1 MATAYTAL
9 PPIDE
14 TVPSMTRLAHLVS
27 SDRTLR
33 AFVEE
38 SLQSIG
44 VPCRCWEAPEELL
57 KSIVQQPAGLL
68 LIDARIRGMSG
79 LHLFKTLRSAGV
91 VAPAI
96 FLAGVEDF
104 PAAVDTLRQGAAD
117 LLIKPI
123 APQVLADSVQRVL
136 KEAETHAR
144 LRSIEQEIRG
154 RIARLSHREHDVFL
168 RLIVGKTNKKTA
180 AELGLSDKTVEEY
193 RSKVMSKLRAVS
205 VADLVKMA
213 VVGGETDP
221 YEFSERS
228 R

>member
-1 MATAYTAL
+1 MATASTAL

-14 TVPSMTRLAHLVS
+14 TAPSTARLVHLVS
-27 SDRTLR
+27 SDRPLRTL
-33 AFVEE
+33 VEE
-38 SLQSIG
+38 SLRSIG
-44 VPCRCWEAPEELL
+44 VPCKCWEAPEELL
-57 KSIVQQPAGLL
+57 KTIVQQPAGLL

-79 LHLFKTLRSAGV
+79 LHLFRTLRSAGV

-104 PAAVDTLRQGAAD
+104 PAAIETLRQGAAD
-117 LLIKPI
+117 LLPKPI
-123 APQVLADSVQRVL
+123 APQALADSVQRVL
-136 KEAETHAR
+136 KEAEAHAR
-144 LRSIEQEIRG
+144 QRAIEQDVRG

-221 YEFSERS
+221 YDFSDRPH
-228 R
+228 